1 MATSENPQF
10 PTTKTSSVSGNDKA
24 KPKLNNVKS
33 HLQKGGFSHIRYKNK
48 GIKNDTPFVI

>member
-1 MATSENPQF
+1 METSENPQF